1 MFDATIVDV
10 NLLTIPA
17 FATRDTIHVVVESPR
32 GSHVKLKFDPRWGAM
47 GISRPLPVGLTFP
60 FDWGFVPST
69 RGPDGDPVDAFVMWD
84 VASFPGVV
92 IECRPLGVL
101 KIEQNAVN
109 FDRSRRVRNDRILAL
124 PTTARRESGWSKV
137 GDIAERIRDECVQ
150 FTLAAAALE
159 GKDPTVM
166 GWGEPR
172 DAMMLLNDAI
182 LTPIARP

>member
-1 MFDATIVDV
+1 
-10 NLLTIPA
+10 
-17 FATRDTIHVVVESPR
+17 
-32 GSHVKLKFDPRWGAM
+32 
-47 GISRPLPVGLTFP
+47 
-60 FDWGFVPST
+60 
-69 RGPDGDPVDAFVMWD
+69 MWD

-92 IECRPLGVL
+92 VECRPLGVL
-101 KIEQNAVN
+101 KVEQNAVN